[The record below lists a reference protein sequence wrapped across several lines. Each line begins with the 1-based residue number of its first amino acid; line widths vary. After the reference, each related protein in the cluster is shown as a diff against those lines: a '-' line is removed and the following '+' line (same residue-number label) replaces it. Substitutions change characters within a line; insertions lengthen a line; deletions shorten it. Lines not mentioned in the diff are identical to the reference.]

1 MKKFKG
7 NFSNNIKK
15 NIRRILWFTIFTLFL
30 SFFPSSNIY
39 LQSVPKTGG
48 IVLSADLDLPPS
60 PPYPVNYTGIV
71 APFVSA
77 QGVYISDLTSGAT
90 LYKKN
95 EKIRF
100 SPASTTKIF
109 TAWVALKHYDLNDV
123 LTVKT
128 VVNSG
133 RNMGLYQGEKLT
145 VESLLYG
152 ALVHSANDAA
162 YTLAENYPGG
172 VTKFIEKM
180 NETAAE
186 MKLTDTRFTNPIGFD
201 DTQHYTTAVDLAKQ
215 AQIALS
221 DMTFAKIVATRGI
234 TVSDISFSS
243 FHDLTNVNQLLGK
256 ISGVA
261 GVKTGQTQFGGEIL
275 VAEVKKNGRAVLFV
289 LLKSLDRFSETVA
302 LIDWVFGNFVWL
314 EVSEII
320 PTIH

>member
-1 MKKFKG
+1 MKKQRESFT
-7 NFSNNIKK
+7 FRVKK
-15 NIRRILWFTIFTLFL
+15 NYKRIIWFVTITIALTLF
-30 SFFPSSNIY
+30 PSPNIY
-39 LQSVPKTGG
+39 FQSVPKSGG
-48 IVLSADLDLPPS
+48 IVLSAQLDLPPS
-60 PPYPVNYTGIV
+60 PPYPINYTGYA
-71 APFVSA
+71 APYVSA
-77 QGVYISDLTSGAT
+77 QGVYISDLNSGAT

-95 EKIRF
+95 EKVRF

-109 TAWVALKHYDLNDV
+109 TAWVALKHYDLGDV

-133 RNMGLYQGEKLT
+133 RIMGLYQGEKLT

-180 NETAAE
+180 NETARE
-186 MKLTDTRFTNPIGFD
+186 MKLTDTRFINPIGFD
-201 DTQHYTTAVDLAKQ
+201 DIEHYTTATDLAKQ

-221 DMTFAKIVATRGI
+221 DKTFAKIVATRSI
-234 TVSDISFSS
+234 TVSDISFTS
-243 FHDLTNVNQLLGK
+243 FHDLSNVNQLLGK

-261 GVKTGQTQFGGEIL
+261 GVKTGQTEIGGEIL
-275 VAEVKKNGRAVLFV
+275 VTEVKKNDHSVLFV
-289 LLKSLDRFSETVA
+289 LLKSLDRFGETVQ